1 MTNIAG
7 IKRPGSKSTFVPNK
21 VMLHDQ
27 DQAMI
32 LSDPMNPNAV
42 YKLDL
47 TTGTVTDEWR
57 ISEDIQIRNFLP
69 SSKFAQK
76 TGEQTFVGSSRNAVF
91 AVDPRLNKSKLVD
104 STYKD
109 YKTPFDFTAG
119 VTTADGKLAFATNK
133 GEIKLFDR
141 LGIRAKTAFAQ
152 IGREITGI
160 DVTADGRYIVAT
172 TKDRLLFVDTSIKEG
187 KNAGRTGCEHL
198 FHPGRPMSAMLK
210 LSFLFPPSRRCDS
223 SWRQTSSPSSSAKT
237 RARSVY
243 DRRSQLHPC
252 QVQRR

>member
-1 MTNIAG
+1 MSRNKARESLKWVFDISCWLAALTRTTLMNPLFQFMTNIAG
-7 IKRPGSKSTFVPNK
+7 IRRPGSKSTFVPNK

-47 TTGTVTDEWR
+47 TTGTVTDEWK
-57 ISEDIQIRNFLP
+57 ISEDIAIRNFLP
-69 SSKFAQK
+69 TSKFAQK

-172 TKDRLLFVDTSIKEG
+172 TKDKLLFVDTSIKEG
-187 KNAGRTGCEHL
+187 KNAGRTGCRPL
-198 FHPGRPMSAMLK
+198 PVPMSL
-210 LSFLFPPSRRCDS
+210 L
-223 SWRQTSSPSSSAKT
+223 
-237 RARSVY
+237 VY
-243 DRRSQLHPC
+243 SC
-252 QVQRR
+252 